1 MKFLTTFLEM
11 RIKHSILID
20 EICESA
26 QASFAAN
33 LLIHLTLSMNWT
45 SLTKFHERKTFIE
58 ENKAK
63 FLTISFCRN
72 FQFPLSKF
80 LKAIFNSA
88 FSNYLWNLNSPTT
101 MEQSTQCEQILSKIQ
116 LSAQNSNEVNS
127 RQVITSKASRPAVS
141 CKNQRR
147 SLLKRPSSLGNVF
160 RCFIGC
166 FCTKSTN
173 ANKEDLT
180 TTCRLDENIED
191 TLRMVEEESKKKK
204 CQS

>member
-1 MKFLTTFLEM
+1 MLKQVL
-11 RIKHSILID
+11 
-20 EICESA
+20 
-26 QASFAAN
+26 
-33 LLIHLTLSMNWT
+33 LLIYHTLSMSWT
-45 SLTKFHERKTFIE
+45 SFTKFYVLTEWNTFIT
-58 ENKAK
+58 ENKAN

-80 LKAIFNSA
+80 LKAILNFA

-101 MEQSTQCEQILSKIQ
+101 MEQSTQCEQILSRIQ
-116 LSAQNSNEVNS
+116 LSDQNSNEVNS
-127 RQVITSKASRPAVS
+127 RQLIASKASRPAVS
-141 CKNQRR
+141 CKNPRR

-173 ANKEDLT
+173 SNKERVT
-180 TTCRLDENIED
+180 TTCRPNENIED
-191 TLRMVEEESKKKK
+191 TMRMVEEESKQKK